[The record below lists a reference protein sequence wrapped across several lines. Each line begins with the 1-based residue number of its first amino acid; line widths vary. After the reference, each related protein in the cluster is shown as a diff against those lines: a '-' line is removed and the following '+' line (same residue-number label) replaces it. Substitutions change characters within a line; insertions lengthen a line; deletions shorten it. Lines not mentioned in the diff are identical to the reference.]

1 MIHSAKYLKT
11 YNTKDAFQ
19 EWSLVSRLADVE
31 FTEVIFYGSF
41 YEAQVRALSLEIR
54 PHTQ

>member
-1 MIHSAKYLKT
+1 MIHLAKYLKT